1 MQPLRLLMGKPLLL
15 AAAAFA
21 GVFLLAGCDEYVHIT
36 RDPDLRIPKHATWA
50 WRTGPD
56 RAETRDSRDH
66 RVISRDVIG
75 RGERE
80 TVARD
85 TSADTEALREK
96 VKLGIE
102 QTLMQKGFKQVTDAE
117 DADFVVDFHL
127 AVRRRNMTVQRV
139 YPGAYPGLVC
149 GPFGCWESFGWGPA
163 AVGYEHIRFRE
174 GTIVL
179 DITQKPS
186 NHLAY
191 RAVGQKPLRHDRLS
205 FSQEEMNEMAR
216 HLLKDLKPH

>member
-1 MQPLRLLMGKPLLL
+1 MRSLRAINAKTVVL
-15 AAAAFA
+15 AAGLFA
-21 GVFLLAGCDEYVHIT
+21 GGLFLAGCDEYVRIT

-50 WRTGPD
+50 WRTSPD
-56 RAETRDSRDH
+56 GAEARDSRDR
-66 RVISRDVIG
+66 RVISRDLIG

-80 TVARD
+80 PVVRD
-85 TSADTEALREK
+85 ASADTEALREK

-102 QTLMQKGFKQVTDAE
+102 QTLMQKGFKQETDPE

-127 AVRRRNMTVQRV
+127 AVRRRNVTRQRV

-149 GPFGCWESFGWGPA
+149 GPFGCWESLGWGPA

-179 DITQKPS
+179 DITQNPS

-205 FSQEEMNEMAR
+205 FSQDEVNSMAR
-216 HLLKDLKPH
+216 AMLKDLKPH